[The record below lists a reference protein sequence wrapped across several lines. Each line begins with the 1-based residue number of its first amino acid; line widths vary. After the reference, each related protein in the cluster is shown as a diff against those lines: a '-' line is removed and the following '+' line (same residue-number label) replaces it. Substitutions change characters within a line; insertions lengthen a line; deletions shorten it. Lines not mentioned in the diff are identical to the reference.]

1 MSDLLYLALLGLVAA
16 ERLFEVGLSNR
27 NRLWALSE
35 GGYEVGKRHYPVMVV
50 LHALFLP
57 ACGLEVVLLERPWR
71 PELGLPMLGAV
82 ALTMALRYWAISSLG
97 RRWNTRVVVIQC
109 RPLETGGPYRWMRH
123 PNYLAVVVEMAALPL
138 VHGAWCTALA
148 FSVAN
153 ALLLRVRLQV
163 EERALAQAASE
174 VS

>member
-16 ERLFEVGLSNR
+16 ERLFEAGLSNR
-27 NRLWALSE
+27 NRSWALSE

-82 ALTMALRYWAISSLG
+82 ALTMALRYWAILSLG
-97 RRWNTRVVVIQC
+97 RRWNTRVVVIPC

-138 VHGAWCTALA
+138 VHGAWCTALV

-163 EERALAQAASE
+163 EERALDQAASE